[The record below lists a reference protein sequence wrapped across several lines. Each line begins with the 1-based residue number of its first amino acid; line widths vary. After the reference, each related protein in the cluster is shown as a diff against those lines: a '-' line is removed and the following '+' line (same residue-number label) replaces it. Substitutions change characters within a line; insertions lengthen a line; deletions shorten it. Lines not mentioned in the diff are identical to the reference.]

1 MFSMKY
7 QKLFV
12 GENIRQKER
21 NEQNSH
27 TSYCF
32 LFFFFCVHLLRNKA
46 IN

>member
-32 LFFFFCVHLLRNKA
+32 LFFCVHLLRNKA